1 MHSRS
6 QDTPLTVINRF
17 EVKSDTAW
25 FEREFREHS
34 QYLRRREGFDFLVTV
49 QLVERPN
56 VYIHLGHWR
65 TMRGFLET
73 VHDDTFQAHV
83 KKLGPLVDTEVD
95 QAVSVG
101 RVLKEN
107 AVVGARNVI
116 VTRARTLGATAS
128 SFQRLF
134 AETSEHFGRLG
145 GFGGSDLLRSTLR
158 PDTYTGIQWW
168 RDTADCERALA
179 DPGHRA
185 QAEQLRRVADIEV
198 ERTRHV
204 AYERVVV

>member
-6 QDTPLTVINRF
+6 QDTPLTVVNRF

-25 FEREFREHS
+25 FEREFRDHS
-34 QYLRRREGFDFLVTV
+34 QYLRRRKGFDFLVTV

-56 VYIHLGHWR
+56 VYIHLGHWQS
-65 TMRGFLET
+65 MRGFLDT

-83 KKLGPLVDTEVD
+83 KKLGPLVNTEVD

-107 AVVGARNVI
+107 AVVGARNV
-116 VTRARTLGATAS
+116 VLTRARTLGATSS
-128 SFQRLF
+128 SFERLF

-204 AYERVVV
+204 AYERVVA

>member
-25 FEREFREHS
+25 FEREFRAHS

-65 TMRGFLET
+65 TVRGFLET

>member
-65 TMRGFLET
+65 TVRGFLET

-101 RVLKEN
+101 RVLNEN

>member
-6 QDTPLTVINRF
+6 QDTPLTVVNRF

>member
-6 QDTPLTVINRF
+6 QDTPLTVVNRF

-101 RVLKEN
+101 RVLKES
-107 AVVGARNVI
+107 AVVGGRNVI
-116 VTRARTLGATAS
+116 LTRARTLGATAS

>member
-65 TMRGFLET
+65 TVRGFLET

>member
-6 QDTPLTVINRF
+6 QDTPLTVVNRF
-17 EVKSDTAW
+17 EVKGDTAW
-25 FEREFREHS
+25 FEREFRDHS

-49 QLVERPN
+49 QLVERPD
-56 VYIHLGHWR
+56 VYVHLGHWR
-65 TMRGFLET
+65 TMRGFLDT

-83 KKLGPLVDTEVD
+83 KKLGPFVDTEVD

-116 VTRARTLGATAS
+116 LTRARTLGATSS
-128 SFQRLF
+128 SFERLF

-168 RDTADCERALA
+168 RGTEDCERALA

-204 AYERVVV
+204 AYERVVA